1 MINLLCPINNT
12 TGYGITSTN
21 TWKELRKLTEVCI
34 FPIGGVQL
42 ETNLDHP
49 AAQEDID
56 RSMEGKS
63 KDAPCLKIWHMHDL
77 FSRVGSGTYG
87 AFPFFE
93 VDKLKPI
100 EISCLG
106 HTDVVFTASDWSKQV
121 LIDNGIAESKIKVVP
136 LAVDHNTFNPE
147 IYFNTTTTK
156 NNKYIFINIGKWE
169 VRKGHD
175 VLVHAF
181 NEAFNEDDNVE
192 LWMVN
197 HNPFLQEA
205 QIAQWRDL
213 YTNSK
218 LGSKIKHFDRF
229 NTHNELAECI
239 SQADCGIFPAR
250 AEGWNNE
257 IPEVMAMNK
266 PIITTNYSAHTAYCN
281 DKNSYLIDIDELEP
295 AVDGIWFD
303 GLGKWAKLGYKQIEQ
318 MIEHMRYV
326 YKNDIRDNINGR
338 DTAKALTWANT
349 AKILND
355 NLK

>member
-42 ETNLDHP
+42 ETNIDHP

-100 EISCLG
+100 EIACLG

-121 LIDNGIAESKIKVVP
+121 LIDNGIAESKIRVVP
-136 LAVDHNTFNPE
+136 LAVDHN
-147 IYFNTTTTK
+147 
-156 NNKYIFINIGKWE
+156 
-169 VRKGHD
+169 
-175 VLVHAF
+175 
-181 NEAFNEDDNVE
+181 NVE

-349 AKILND
+349 AKIIRNELI
-355 NLK
+355 